1 MKINNTSIIIGLCI
15 LILLVIGYY
24 WRCCSPSTQCDDKE
38 GFQTQQNVETK
49 LFVANNDSPTISL
62 GIGSVYFD
70 PKYNIIVMP
79 TNGNEHD
86 LTIIKNHSVIR
97 PKDLAKNLF
106 VETVNSKSDY
116 EVPNIMKRYLH
127 ASVPVAT
134 TAPPTTA
141 PPTTTP
147 PTTTTTKTT
156 TAANAREAFINTKE
170 GFATD
175 SAANFDETWT
185 EYDMSGVE
193 KAVHTTN
200 PFLNTEE
207 YPLNDN
213 QKYYTFKFTLD
224 SLSNPVWKEDGNLVC
239 TYLVNHNEPSGL
251 IVYDK
256 SSKTLVKIISISV
269 GKTGQEINKFDIA
282 KPLNFTTDS
291 FDLSTYSKAT
301 SEEQSMTFSAIVSK
315 YDEYAALQPITD
327 SIFFDPLAKNFIT
340 IDSSDKLIIQNL
352 RGEPVIYE
360 NALGTIDSSTI
371 SPWSLIDQ
379 KNKVIIVIRPN
390 TGEIPIQA
398 SIISYNKTLSPTG
411 VNADM
416 LYFSHKCILHTPNNL
431 EKVRDDRNAKIDPNP
446 ILKVNSKSNIS
457 AAGSYGCVIN
467 GIRYYSHN
475 LKTCVLGTYD
485 ANLSAAPCK
494 NNPGNAYTETY
505 DLSMNVPV
513 NHVSD
518 YYKWMW
524 YWKSKKFEEHAGMKD
539 TSDYILKSSVV
550 PPVCPTCPAC
560 PAGGGVCNNCGGNGG
575 SGSNI
580 GGSTVK
586 NIKIDTDDDGII
598 DATFDGVNKVISGT
612 IDTVG
617 KAAGKVADKVGDAA
631 GKVTDKAGD
640 VAGKV
645 SESARGAVGSAWD
658 AGKGAIGEVWGAGKG
673 AMGEVWDTGKNA
685 AGELSSRN
693 GDGSGSGGGS
703 GSGSGSGS
711 GGGPNGMRYGAS
723 NMGGGGVNTYVGSG
737 GEQKVV
743 NPAISNMNYFGK
755 LPAKGDDKYIPVTAN
770 FSSFGR

>member
-1 MKINNTSIIIGLCI
+1 M
-15 LILLVIGYY
+15 
-24 WRCCSPSTQCDDKE
+24 KE
-38 GFQTQQNVETK
+38 GFV
-49 LFVANNDSPTISL
+49 
-62 GIGSVYFD
+62 
-70 PKYNIIVMP
+70 
-79 TNGNEHD
+79 
-86 LTIIKNHSVIR
+86 
-97 PKDLAKNLF
+97 
-106 VETVNSKSDY
+106 
-116 EVPNIMKRYLH
+116 
-127 ASVPVAT
+127 
-134 TAPPTTA
+134 
-141 PPTTTP
+141 
-147 PTTTTTKTT
+147 
-156 TAANAREAFINTKE
+156 
-170 GFATD
+170 TD
-175 SAANFDETWT
+175 SASTSGETWT
-185 EYDMSGVE
+185 EYDMTGVE

-207 YPLNDN
+207 YPLNDV

-224 SLSNPVWKEDGNLVC
+224 SLNNPVWKEDGNLVC
-239 TYLVNHNEPSGL
+239 TYLVNHKEPTGL

-256 SSKTLVKIISISV
+256 SSKTLVNIISISLGLT
-269 GKTGQEINKFDIA
+269 GKEINKFDIA
-282 KPLNFTTDS
+282 KTLNFTTDS

-301 SEEQSMTFSAIVSK
+301 SEEQLMTFSAIVNK
-315 YDEYAALQPITD
+315 YHEYAALQPITD
-327 SIFFDPLAKNFIT
+327 SVFFDPLAKNFVT

-352 RGEPVIYE
+352 RGETVIYE
-360 NALGTIDSSTI
+360 NVLGTIDSSTI

-390 TGEIPIQA
+390 KEGMPIQA

-411 VNADM
+411 VKADM

-431 EKVRDDRNAKIDPNP
+431 EKVRDDRNAKKDPNP
-446 ILKVNSKSNIS
+446 ILRVNTKSNVS
-457 AAGSYGCVIN
+457 AAGNYGCVIN

-475 LKTCVLGTYD
+475 SKTCVLGTYD
-485 ANLSAAPCK
+485 SNFSAAPCK

-505 DLSMNVPV
+505 DLSMNVPE

-580 GGSTVK
+580 GGSTVN

-617 KAAGKVADKVGDAA
+617 DAAGKVTDKAGDAA

-640 VAGKV
+640 AAGKVTDKAGEVVGKV

-658 AGKGAIGEVWGAGKG
+658 AGKGAMGEVWDAGKG
-673 AMGEVWDTGKNA
+673 AMGEVWDAGKDV
-685 AGELSSRN
+685 AGELSGRN
-693 GDGSGSGGGS
+693 GDGSHGGG
-703 GSGSGSGS
+703 GRGGG
-711 GGGPNGMRYGAS
+711 GGGGRGRGRGGPNGMKYGAS
-723 NMGGGGVNTYVGSG
+723 SMGSGVNTYVGSG
-737 GEQKVV
+737 GEQKVI

-755 LPAKGDDKYIPVTAN
+755 LPAKGDDKYIPITAD